1 MELKE
6 ITNFLETN
14 QEGKQWLQSYTD
26 GKITKAI
33 DTWKSNNLQSE
44 VDKKVK
50 ELYPD
55 EDPKDKALKELRAEM
70 ESFKKENTKKDILAQ
85 VTKSATDKNLPIE
98 IVKLLIADD
107 LELTNNN
114 IKTLEGVWTK
124 ALKENVNSKIESH
137 VPKAGT
143 GNNGQVD
150 KESFIKMSYQEKKQ
164 LKQENPDIYNSLVN
178 S

>member
-6 ITNFLETN
+6 VTNFLETN

-26 GKITKAI
+26 GKVTKAI

-55 EDPKDKALKELRAEM
+55 EDPKDKALKELRAELDG
-70 ESFKKENTKKDILAQ
+70 FKKENSKKDILSE
-85 VTKSATDKNLPIE
+85 VTKIATEKKLPIE
-98 IVKLLIADD
+98 IVKLLVADD
-107 LELTNNN
+107 LEATTNN
-114 IKTLEGVWTK
+114 IKTLENVWTK
-124 ALKENVNSKIESH
+124 SLKENVNSKIEPY

-143 GNNGQVD
+143 GNNGQID
-150 KESFIKMSYQEKKQ
+150 KASFIKMSYQEKKQ
-164 LKQENPDIYNSLVN
+164 LKQENPDTYNSLVN